1 MDKILPIGSIIPRV
15 FKRIYVYYGELLDLS
30 EFCTRGK
37 NKDVAQAIMN
47 KVMATI
53 RKNAHRNSSDESSK
67 NGAPSNTFA

>member
-1 MDKILPIGSIIPRV
+1 MDKILPIRSIIPRV

-47 KVMATI
+47 QSYGDHSE
-53 RKNAHRNSSDESSK
+53 NAHRNSSDESSK